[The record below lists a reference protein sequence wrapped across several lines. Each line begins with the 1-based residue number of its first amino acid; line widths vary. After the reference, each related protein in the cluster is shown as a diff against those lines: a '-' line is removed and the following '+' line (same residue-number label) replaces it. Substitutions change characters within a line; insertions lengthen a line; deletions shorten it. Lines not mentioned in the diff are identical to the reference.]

1 MDFLTKKELDGF
13 KGDVKASQIA
23 IEANKY
29 TFQRKLINELG
40 PEMID
45 ELNKPKVKPV
55 IQNKPGLLKRL
66 FKRKGD

>member
-55 IQNKPGLLKRL
+55 IQNKPGFLKRL

>member
-23 IEANKY
+23 IEADKY
-29 TFQRKLINELG
+29 TFQRKLMNELG
-40 PEMID
+40 PEMIN
-45 ELNKPKVKPV
+45 ELNKPKLKPT
-55 IQNKPGLLKRL
+55 IQKKPGFLKRL

>member
-23 IEANKY
+23 IEADKY

-40 PEMID
+40 PEMMN
-45 ELNKPKVKPV
+45 ELNKPKSKPI
-55 IQNKPGLLKRL
+55 IQKKPGFLKRL

>member
-23 IEANKY
+23 IEADKY

-40 PEMID
+40 PEMMN
-45 ELNKPKVKPV
+45 ELNKPKSKPTV
-55 IQNKPGLLKRL
+55 QKKTGFLKRL